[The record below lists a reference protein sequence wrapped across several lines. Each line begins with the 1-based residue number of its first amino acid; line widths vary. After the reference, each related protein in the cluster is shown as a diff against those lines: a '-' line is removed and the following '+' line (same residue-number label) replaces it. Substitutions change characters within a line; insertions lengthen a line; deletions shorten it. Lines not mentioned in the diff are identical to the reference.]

1 MITMKGAAV
10 SAKLKEQVEKGLET
24 LTWVPKLTIIRVG
37 ENPDDI
43 SYEKGATKKLTSFG
57 LEVESK
63 VFPGDIS
70 DEAFK
75 KEFAAINAD
84 ASVDG
89 ILMLRPLPKQINEQD
104 IEKMIDPAKDL
115 DGISPVNIAK
125 VFSGDTSGFAPCT
138 AEAVVCM
145 LKMNDIAL
153 SGKRVAVVG
162 RSMVVGRP
170 LSMLLLHENATVTIC
185 HSRTASLP
193 EVCREADILT
203 ACVGKAAMINHT
215 YVKKDAVV
223 IDVGINID
231 ENGKL
236 CGDVDFADLEGT
248 ASAATPVPGGVGGVT
263 TAVLA
268 QHLVRAA
275 RMKQKNGRNFFM
287 RKMGMMRNRMA
298 FLLAAGTMTMT
309 SAAGLAGCTSAPA
322 SVTVQSAENTGIT
335 VTSQEKIKAEPDI
348 AEITYSVYSQA
359 ADASTCQSENQT
371 DLDAV
376 LALLKEKGIADT
388 SVQTSGLGL
397 NPIYDWDNGKKI
409 TGYEMT
415 TEVVVSDVAI
425 EDAGAIISDSVN
437 AGINSIDS
445 VQYQCSNFD
454 EIYQEALKKAIES
467 ARVKAEAMAEAGG
480 CKLGTMT
487 NVQEYSSGQQARYY
501 DTSYSSGM
509 AMKETAMEDAGAGR
523 NLMPGQVDVEA
534 EVSATFSI
542 Q

>member
-1 MITMKGAAV
+1 MTV
-10 SAKLKEQVEKGLET
+10 YQ
-24 LTWVPKLTIIRVG
+24 
-37 ENPDDI
+37 
-43 SYEKGATKKLTSFG
+43 
-57 LEVESK
+57 
-63 VFPGDIS
+63 
-70 DEAFK
+70 
-75 KEFAAINAD
+75 
-84 ASVDG
+84 
-89 ILMLRPLPKQINEQD
+89 
-104 IEKMIDPAKDL
+104 
-115 DGISPVNIAK
+115 
-125 VFSGDTSGFAPCT
+125 
-138 AEAVVCM
+138 
-145 LKMNDIAL
+145 
-153 SGKRVAVVG
+153 
-162 RSMVVGRP
+162 
-170 LSMLLLHENATVTIC
+170 LLLRKV
-185 HSRTASLP
+185 RTHCGV
-193 EVCREADILT
+193 EFTDETEKRE
-203 ACVGKAAMINHT
+203 
-215 YVKKDAVV
+215 
-223 IDVGINID
+223 
-231 ENGKL
+231 E
-236 CGDVDFADLEGT
+236 
-248 ASAATPVPGGVGGVT
+248 
-263 TAVLA
+263 
-268 QHLVRAA
+268 
-275 RMKQKNGRNFFM
+275 FFM

-309 SAAGLAGCTSAPA
+309 SAGLAGCTSAPA
-322 SVTVQSAENTGIT
+322 SVTMQSAENTGIT

>member
-1 MITMKGAAV
+1 
-10 SAKLKEQVEKGLET
+10 
-24 LTWVPKLTIIRVG
+24 
-37 ENPDDI
+37 
-43 SYEKGATKKLTSFG
+43 
-57 LEVESK
+57 
-63 VFPGDIS
+63 
-70 DEAFK
+70 
-75 KEFAAINAD
+75 
-84 ASVDG
+84 
-89 ILMLRPLPKQINEQD
+89 
-104 IEKMIDPAKDL
+104 
-115 DGISPVNIAK
+115 
-125 VFSGDTSGFAPCT
+125 
-138 AEAVVCM
+138 
-145 LKMNDIAL
+145 
-153 SGKRVAVVG
+153 
-162 RSMVVGRP
+162 
-170 LSMLLLHENATVTIC
+170 
-185 HSRTASLP
+185 
-193 EVCREADILT
+193 
-203 ACVGKAAMINHT
+203 
-215 YVKKDAVV
+215 
-223 IDVGINID
+223 
-231 ENGKL
+231 
-236 CGDVDFADLEGT
+236 
-248 ASAATPVPGGVGGVT
+248 
-263 TAVLA
+263 
-268 QHLVRAA
+268 
-275 RMKQKNGRNFFM
+275 M

-371 DLDAV
+371 D
-376 LALLKEKGIADT
+376 
-388 SVQTSGLGL
+388 LGL

>member
-1 MITMKGAAV
+1 
-10 SAKLKEQVEKGLET
+10 
-24 LTWVPKLTIIRVG
+24 
-37 ENPDDI
+37 
-43 SYEKGATKKLTSFG
+43 
-57 LEVESK
+57 
-63 VFPGDIS
+63 
-70 DEAFK
+70 
-75 KEFAAINAD
+75 
-84 ASVDG
+84 
-89 ILMLRPLPKQINEQD
+89 
-104 IEKMIDPAKDL
+104 
-115 DGISPVNIAK
+115 
-125 VFSGDTSGFAPCT
+125 
-138 AEAVVCM
+138 
-145 LKMNDIAL
+145 
-153 SGKRVAVVG
+153 
-162 RSMVVGRP
+162 
-170 LSMLLLHENATVTIC
+170 
-185 HSRTASLP
+185 
-193 EVCREADILT
+193 
-203 ACVGKAAMINHT
+203 
-215 YVKKDAVV
+215 
-223 IDVGINID
+223 
-231 ENGKL
+231 
-236 CGDVDFADLEGT
+236 
-248 ASAATPVPGGVGGVT
+248 
-263 TAVLA
+263 
-268 QHLVRAA
+268 
-275 RMKQKNGRNFFM
+275 MKQKNGRNFYE
-287 RKMGMMRNRMA
+287 KNGDDA
-298 FLLAAGTMTMT
+298 KQDGSSAG
-309 SAAGLAGCTSAPA
+309 SRHDDNDVGGRSGRLY
-322 SVTVQSAENTGIT
+322 VRTGIGDGA
-335 VTSQEKIKAEPDI
+335 VGGKYGDHGDESGENQAEPDV

-523 NLMPGQVDVEA
+523 NLMRGRWMLRQRCRLRFPFNRDQLHERLSG
-534 EVSATFSI
+534 FGGKI
-542 Q
+542 GF

>member
-1 MITMKGAAV
+1 MTVYQLLLRKVRTHCG
-10 SAKLKEQVEKGLET
+10 VELTDET
-24 LTWVPKLTIIRVG
+24 EKR
-37 ENPDDI
+37 EEFF
-43 SYEKGATKKLTSFG
+43 YEKN
-57 LEVESK
+57 
-63 VFPGDIS
+63 GD
-70 DEAFK
+70 
-75 KEFAAINAD
+75 D
-84 ASVDG
+84 A
-89 ILMLRPLPKQINEQD
+89 KQ
-104 IEKMIDPAKDL
+104 
-115 DGISPVNIAK
+115 DGISAG
-125 VFSGDTSGFAPCT
+125 SR
-138 AEAVVCM
+138 
-145 LKMNDIAL
+145 NDDNDV
-153 SGKRVAVVG
+153 GG
-162 RSMVVGRP
+162 RSGR
-170 LSMLLLHENATVTIC
+170 L
-185 HSRTASLP
+185 
-193 EVCREADILT
+193 
-203 ACVGKAAMINHT
+203 
-215 YVKKDAVV
+215 YV
-223 IDVGINID
+223 
-231 ENGKL
+231 
-236 CGDVDFADLEGT
+236 
-248 ASAATPVPGGVGGVT
+248 
-263 TAVLA
+263 
-268 QHLVRAA
+268 R
-275 RMKQKNGRNFFM
+275 
-287 RKMGMMRNRMA
+287 
-298 FLLAAGTMTMT
+298 
-309 SAAGLAGCTSAPA
+309 
-322 SVTVQSAENTGIT
+322 TGIT

-487 NVQEYSSGQQARYY
+487 NVREYSSGQQARYY

>member
-43 SYEKGATKKLTSFG
+43 SYEKGSTKKLTSFG

-223 IDVGINID
+223 IDVGINVD

-275 RMKQKNGRNFFM
+275 RMKQEKN
-287 RKMGMMRNRMA
+287 
-298 FLLAAGTMTMT
+298 
-309 SAAGLAGCTSAPA
+309 
-322 SVTVQSAENTGIT
+322 
-335 VTSQEKIKAEPDI
+335 
-348 AEITYSVYSQA
+348 
-359 ADASTCQSENQT
+359 
-371 DLDAV
+371 
-376 LALLKEKGIADT
+376 
-388 SVQTSGLGL
+388 
-397 NPIYDWDNGKKI
+397 
-409 TGYEMT
+409 
-415 TEVVVSDVAI
+415 
-425 EDAGAIISDSVN
+425 
-437 AGINSIDS
+437 
-445 VQYQCSNFD
+445 SN
-454 EIYQEALKKAIES
+454 K
-467 ARVKAEAMAEAGG
+467 
-480 CKLGTMT
+480 
-487 NVQEYSSGQQARYY
+487 
-501 DTSYSSGM
+501 
-509 AMKETAMEDAGAGR
+509 
-523 NLMPGQVDVEA
+523 
-534 EVSATFSI
+534 
-542 Q
+542 

>member
-1 MITMKGAAV
+1 MF
-10 SAKLKEQVEKGLET
+10 
-24 LTWVPKLTIIRVG
+24 
-37 ENPDDI
+37 
-43 SYEKGATKKLTSFG
+43 YEKN
-57 LEVESK
+57 
-63 VFPGDIS
+63 GD
-70 DEAFK
+70 
-75 KEFAAINAD
+75 D
-84 ASVDG
+84 A
-89 ILMLRPLPKQINEQD
+89 KQ
-104 IEKMIDPAKDL
+104 
-115 DGISPVNIAK
+115 DGISAG
-125 VFSGDTSGFAPCT
+125 SR
-138 AEAVVCM
+138 
-145 LKMNDIAL
+145 NDDNDV
-153 SGKRVAVVG
+153 GG
-162 RSMVVGRP
+162 RSGR
-170 LSMLLLHENATVTIC
+170 LYV
-185 HSRTASLP
+185 RT
-193 EVCREADILT
+193 
-203 ACVGKAAMINHT
+203 
-215 YVKKDAVV
+215 
-223 IDVGINID
+223 GI
-231 ENGKL
+231 
-236 CGDVDFADLEGT
+236 GDGA
-248 ASAATPVPGGVGGVT
+248 VGGKYGD
-263 TAVLA
+263 
-268 QHLVRAA
+268 H
-275 RMKQKNGRNFFM
+275 GDEP
-287 RKMGMMRNRMA
+287 G
-298 FLLAAGTMTMT
+298 
-309 SAAGLAGCTSAPA
+309 
-322 SVTVQSAENTGIT
+322 EN
-335 VTSQEKIKAEPDI
+335 QAEPDI

-509 AMKETAMEDAGAGR
+509 AMKEMAMEDAGAGR

>member
-43 SYEKGATKKLTSFG
+43 SYEKGAMKKLTSFG

-75 KEFAAINAD
+75 REFAAINAD

-223 IDVGINID
+223 IDVGINVD

-275 RMKQKNGRNFFM
+275 WMKQEKN
-287 RKMGMMRNRMA
+287 
-298 FLLAAGTMTMT
+298 
-309 SAAGLAGCTSAPA
+309 
-322 SVTVQSAENTGIT
+322 
-335 VTSQEKIKAEPDI
+335 
-348 AEITYSVYSQA
+348 
-359 ADASTCQSENQT
+359 
-371 DLDAV
+371 
-376 LALLKEKGIADT
+376 
-388 SVQTSGLGL
+388 
-397 NPIYDWDNGKKI
+397 
-409 TGYEMT
+409 
-415 TEVVVSDVAI
+415 
-425 EDAGAIISDSVN
+425 
-437 AGINSIDS
+437 
-445 VQYQCSNFD
+445 SN
-454 EIYQEALKKAIES
+454 K
-467 ARVKAEAMAEAGG
+467 
-480 CKLGTMT
+480 
-487 NVQEYSSGQQARYY
+487 
-501 DTSYSSGM
+501 
-509 AMKETAMEDAGAGR
+509 
-523 NLMPGQVDVEA
+523 
-534 EVSATFSI
+534 
-542 Q
+542 